1 MPEHDKWILFK
12 LQITYITNFI
22 IGTLKISKYLF
33 RDALYR
39 IIDVLGESVL
49 SHWIKRPTANQA
61 QPWVK
66 GEGANLR
73 G

>member
-1 MPEHDKWILFK
+1 MPEQEKGILFK
-12 LQITYITNFI
+12 LQKTYITNFI
-22 IGTLKISKYLF
+22 IGTLKISKYLLS
-33 RDALYR
+33 DALFR
-39 IIDVLGESVL
+39 IKGVRGKSVL